1 MEQIKVTLPD
11 GSQREFPKGVKPA
24 EIAAS
29 LSQKL
34 AKSALAA
41 KVDGRLVDLSRPL
54 NRDALVELVTFD
66 SPEGQ
71 AVYRHTAAHVLAQAV
86 KRLFPEAKLTIGP
99 AIEDG
104 FYYDFDVEKPFT
116 PEDIERIEAEM
127 KKIIQENL
135 ALERSEVS
143 RGEAVSEF
151 KQRGE
156 PYKIE
161 LAEELPEGETIS
173 LYRQDGFLDLCA
185 GPHLASTGR
194 IKALKLLSAAGAYWR
209 GDEHNRMLQRIYGTA
224 FESQKDLDEHLH
236 KLEEAKRRDHR
247 RLGKELD
254 IFSIHEDAGPGLI
267 FWHPKGGHIREL
279 VENFWREEHR
289 KRGYDIVYSP
299 HIAKVDLWKTSG
311 HWGWYRENMYSPM
324 PIDEVEYLLKPMNC
338 PFHILMYKA
347 AMRSYRDLPL
357 RWAELGTV
365 YRYERSGVLHG
376 LLRVRGFTQDDA
388 HIFCRPDQLE
398 AEIMEVIDLARFMM
412 KSFGYKD
419 YDVKLS
425 VRDPNNKEKYAGSE
439 EVWQAAEGALVGAL
453 TTLGIPYDVDEGEA
467 KFYGPAIDIKV
478 KDALG
483 RGWQGPTIQC
493 DFNLPER
500 FDMSYVGEDGAMHRP
515 VMIHRTVLGSME
527 RFVGGLIEHYAG
539 AFPLW
544 LSPVQVRLLP
554 ITDRHHEYAAQVAE
568 RLRSAGVRAEVD
580 SRNEKVNYKIRQA
593 QVEKVPYMLV
603 VGDKEVESGTVAVR
617 DRAAGDLGPMKV
629 EDFQQKAKREI
640 DAKA

>member
-1 MEQIKVTLPD
+1 MAQIQITLPD
-11 GSQREFPKGVKPA
+11 GSRREYPKGVKPS

-34 AKSALAA
+34 AKNALAA
-41 KVDGRLVDLSRPL
+41 KVDGRLVDLNRPIDG
-54 NRDALVELVTFD
+54 DALVEVVTFD

-71 AVYRHTAAHVLAQAV
+71 AVYRHTTAHVLAQAV
-86 KRLFPEAKLTIGP
+86 KRLFPEARLTIGP

-116 PEDIERIEAEM
+116 PEDLERIEAEM
-127 KKIIQENL
+127 KKLIQENL
-135 ALERSEVS
+135 PLERSEVS
-143 RGEAVSEF
+143 RKDAVALF
-151 KQRGE
+151 KKAGE
-156 PYKIE
+156 PYKVE
-161 LAEELPEGETIS
+161 LAEELPEGGTIS
-173 LYRQDGFLDLCA
+173 LYRQNGFVDLCA
-185 GPHLASTGR
+185 GPHLPSTGR
-194 IKALKLLSAAGAYWR
+194 IKAVKLLSAAGAYWR

-224 FESQKDLDEHLH
+224 FDSQKDLEEHLH

-279 VENFWREEHR
+279 IENFWREEHR

-299 HIAKVDLWKTSG
+299 HIAKVELWKTSG

-338 PFHILMYKA
+338 PFHILMFKSQ
-347 AMRSYRDLPL
+347 MRSYRDLPL

-388 HIFCRPDQLE
+388 HIFCRPDQLQQ
-398 AEIMEVIDLARFMM
+398 EIMGVVDLARFMM

-453 TTLGIPYDVDEGEA
+453 TALGIPYEVDEGEA

-500 FDMSYVGEDGAMHRP
+500 FDISYVGEDGAPHRP

-544 LSPVQVRLLP
+544 LSPVQARVMP
-554 ITDRHHEYAAQVAE
+554 ITDRHHEYALRVAE
-568 RLRSAGVRAEVD
+568 ELRAAGLRAEVD
-580 SRNEKVNYKIRQA
+580 TRNEKVNYKIRQA

-603 VGDKEVESGTVAVR
+603 VGDKEVEAGTVSVR
-617 DRAAGDLGPMKV
+617 HRETGDLGPVKV
-629 EDFQQKAKREI
+629 EEFKHRARKEI
-640 DAKA
+640 EEKV

>member
-1 MEQIKVTLPD
+1 MEQIWITLPD
-11 GSQREFPKGVKPA
+11 GSKREYPKGIRPS

-29 LSQKL
+29 LSRKL
-34 AKSALAA
+34 AKEALVA
-41 KVDGRLVDLSRPL
+41 KVDGRLVDLSRPIQD
-54 NRDALVELVTFD
+54 DALVDLVTFE
-66 SPEGQ
+66 SSEGQ

-86 KRLFPEAKLTIGP
+86 KRLFPQAKLTIGP

-116 PEDIERIEAEM
+116 PEDLDSIEVEM
-127 KKIIQENL
+127 KKIIQEDL
-135 ALERSEVS
+135 PLERSEVS
-143 RGEAVSEF
+143 RKEAIDLF
-151 KQRGE
+151 KKAGE
-156 PYKIE
+156 PYKVE

-173 LYRQDGFLDLCA
+173 LYRQNGFVDLCA

-194 IKALKLLSAAGAYWR
+194 IKAIKLLSAAGAYWR

-224 FESQKDLDEHLH
+224 FESQKDLDEYLH

-267 FWHPKGGHIREL
+267 FWHPKGGLVREL
-279 VENFWREEHR
+279 IENFWREEHR

-299 HIAKVDLWKTSG
+299 HIAKLDLWKTSG

-338 PFHILMYKA
+338 PFHILMFRSQT
-347 AMRSYRDLPL
+347 RSYRDLPL

-388 HIFCRPDQLE
+388 HIFCRPDQLQQ
-398 AEIMEVIDLARFMM
+398 EIMGVIDLARFMM

-425 VRDPNNKEKYAGSE
+425 VRDPNNKGKYAGSE
-439 EVWQAAEGALVGAL
+439 EVWQAAEGALIGAL
-453 TTLGIPYDVDEGEA
+453 TALAIPYSIDEGEA

-500 FDMSYVGEDGAMHRP
+500 FDISYVGEDGSPHRP

-544 LSPVQVRLLP
+544 LSPVQARVMP
-554 ITDRHHEYAAQVAE
+554 ITDRHHEYALRVAE
-568 RLRSAGVRAEVD
+568 ELRAAGLRSEVD
-580 SRNEKVNYKIRQA
+580 TRNEKVNYKIRQA
-593 QVEKVPYMLV
+593 QMEKVPYMLV
-603 VGDKEVESGTVAVR
+603 VGDKEVEAGTVAVR
-617 DRAAGDLGPMKV
+617 HREAGDLGPMKV
-629 EDFQQKAKREI
+629 EEFKQRAEKEI
-640 DAKA
+640 KEKV